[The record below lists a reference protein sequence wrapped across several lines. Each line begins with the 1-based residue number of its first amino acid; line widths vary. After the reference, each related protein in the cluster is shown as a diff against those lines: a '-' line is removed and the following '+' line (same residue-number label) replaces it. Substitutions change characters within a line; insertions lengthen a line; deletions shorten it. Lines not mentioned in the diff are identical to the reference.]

1 MKKMTG
7 RKIIGLLL
15 TMVMAGTLLAGCGS
29 TPQSTPQSSGQSS
42 AQGSAAQATGTVVIG
57 SKQFSEQYILGY
69 MIADLLKAKTK
80 LTVDDSK
87 VGMGPTELLTPA
99 MQKGQIDLYPEYTG
113 TALTVV
119 LKQPVVYDSKQAYD
133 QVKAGYEKQLNMTW
147 LPPFG
152 FNNTFAFAV
161 RTETAEKLHLK
172 TLSDLAQH
180 PELLFMGDET
190 TFTRPDQYPGLEKVY
205 GFHNTNKKVMD
216 VNLKYEALMQKSV
229 DIIPGFSTDGS
240 LKQYPV
246 TVMEDDKHFFPPY
259 DAAIVI
265 RQETLQKFPQINDAL
280 KPLFGAISNQ
290 EMINMNYQVDVQK
303 KDPREVADNF
313 LKSKGLIQ

>member
-1 MKKMTG
+1 MGKKFM
-7 RKIIGLLL
+7 GLLL
-15 TMVMAGTLLAGCGS
+15 AVGMLGTLVAGCGS
-29 TPQSTPQSSGQSS
+29 ASSQSS
-42 AQGSAAQATGTVVIG
+42 ASAPSQSASNGKSAEATGTVVIG

-87 VGMGPTELLTPA
+87 VGMGATELLTPA
-99 MQKGQIDLYPEYTG
+99 MQKGQIDMYPEYSG

-119 LKQPVVYDSKQAYD
+119 LKQPVIYDSKQAYD
-133 QVKAGYEKQLNMTW
+133 AVKTGYEKQFNITW
-147 LPPFG
+147 LPPLG

-161 RTETAEKLHLK
+161 RTATAEQLHLK

-180 PELLFMGDET
+180 PELVFMGDET

-216 VNLKYEALMQKSV
+216 VNLKYQALMQKSV

-246 TVMEDDKHFFPPY
+246 TVMQDDKHFFPPY

-265 RQETLQKFPQINDAL
+265 RQETLQKYPQINDAL
-280 KPLFGAISNQ
+280 KPLFGAITNE
-290 EMINMNYQVDVQK
+290 EMIQMNYQVDVEH
-303 KDPREVADNF
+303 KDAREVADSF
-313 LKSKGLIQ
+313 LKSKGLIK

>member
-1 MKKMTG
+1 MK
-7 RKIIGLLL
+7 RKGKKILGLVLAVGML
-15 TMVMAGTLLAGCGS
+15 CTLAAGCGS
-29 TPQSTPQSSGQSS
+29 AQTNASSSQ
-42 AQGSAAQATGTVVIG
+42 AAGGKTSEPTGTVVIG
-57 SKQFSEQYILGY
+57 SKQFSEQYVLGY

-87 VGMGPTELLTPA
+87 VGMGATELLTPA
-99 MQKGQIDLYPEYTG
+99 MEKGQIDLYPEYTG

-133 QVKAGYEKQLNMTW
+133 QVKTGYEKLGLTW
-147 LPPFG
+147 LPPLG

-161 RTETAEKLHLK
+161 RTETAKKLNLK

-180 PELLFMGDET
+180 PELVFMGDET
-190 TFTRPDQYPGLEKVY
+190 TFTRPDQYPGLQKVY

-216 VNLKYEALMQKSV
+216 VNLKYQALMQGSV
-229 DIIPGFSTDGS
+229 DIVPGFSTDGS

-246 TVMEDDKHFFPPY
+246 TVMQDDKNFFPPY

-265 RQETLQKFPQINDAL
+265 RQDTLKKYPQIEDAL
-280 KPLFGAISNQ
+280 KPLFGAITND
-290 EMINMNYQVDVQK
+290 EMINMNYQVDVEH
-303 KDPREVADNF
+303 KDAREVADNF
-313 LKSKGLIQ
+313 LKSKGLLQ